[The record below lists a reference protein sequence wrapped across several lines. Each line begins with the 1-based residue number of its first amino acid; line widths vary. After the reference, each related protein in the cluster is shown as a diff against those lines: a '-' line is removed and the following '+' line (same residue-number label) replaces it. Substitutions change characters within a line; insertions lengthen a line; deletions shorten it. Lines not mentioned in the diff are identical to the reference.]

1 MSSVID
7 DYLSRRSRPE
17 FENVPPPSVPS
28 EDDVTMVSPEEAAEF
43 YDECLAGHTLMIEY
57 CDAAG
62 ATSRRAITIR
72 SFRSGQPGYMNALC
86 HERRAFRCFRL
97 DRVLAVFD
105 RHGEVF
111 EPAESYFSQRFGLIG
126 FGLFSPGME
135 TEAEVNKRILNMV
148 RPGLYCLSALAGADR
163 FLHVEEVEALLQFCD
178 HRCDAAGIRLD
189 DSHVDMLSRH
199 IERFLVPDAKA
210 LTNAAIQLA
219 GSSALPLFYRYA
231 RQVLEADGDID
242 LAESEMY
249 LAIRAV
255 IDAATTSSESTF

>member
-1 MSSVID
+1 MSDTIVVH
-7 DYLSRRSRPE
+7 LERRSRPA
-17 FENVPPPSVPS
+17 FETAISPELPR
-28 EDDVTMVSPEEAAEF
+28 EDDVSMVSPEEAAEF

-57 CDAAG
+57 RDATG
-62 ATSRRAITIR
+62 ATSRRAVTIR
-72 SFRSGQPGYMNALC
+72 SFAPGTPGYMRAVC
-86 HERRAFRCFRL
+86 HERHAFRSFRL
-97 DRVLAVFD
+97 DRITSVID
-105 RHGEVF
+105 RYGEVF
-111 EPAESYFSQRFGLIG
+111 EPAESYFIHRFGLVG

-135 TEAEVNKRILNMV
+135 TEAEFNKRILNIV
-148 RPGLYCLSALAGADR
+148 RPGLLCLSALAGADR